1 MYRVMIC
8 VDPDTTDPD
17 PQRRITNPR
26 GQPRPRRRGVVWQS
40 VTLLSLLS
48 SPALT
53 QVVPTGSPT
62 ADFLLAQALAEHRLF
77 LSCSALDPPVHAQI
91 RLGWEEDVNAAVA
104 ILTKNGV
111 AAEAIA
117 AFIDAARPE
126 NLMPS
131 PETFWIEVQSLC
143 ATQPDWHSRYF
154 NQILISLDAKLPQA
168 FP

>member
-1 MYRVMIC
+1 MIC
-8 VDPDTTDPD
+8 VDPDTTDPG
-17 PQRRITNPR
+17 PPRITNPR
-26 GQPRPRRRGVVWQS
+26 GRQRRRHRGAAWQS
-40 VTLLSLLS
+40 GALLSFLLAA
-48 SPALT
+48 PALT

-77 LSCSALDPPVHAQI
+77 LSCSALDPPVHAQVQ
-91 RLGWEEDVNAAVA
+91 LGWEEDVNAAVA